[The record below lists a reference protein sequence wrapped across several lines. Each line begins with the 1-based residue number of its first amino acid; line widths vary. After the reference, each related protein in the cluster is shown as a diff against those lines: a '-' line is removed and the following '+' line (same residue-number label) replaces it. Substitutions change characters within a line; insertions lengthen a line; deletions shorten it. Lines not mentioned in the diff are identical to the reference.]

1 MRQLFF
7 AIAILAS
14 FSLAANVTTI
24 DTSKKDNAQNANEW
38 RIQIGASAG
47 APTPLAL
54 VAGLGYKSLIFR
66 MQGMYF
72 PKGENDYWCNVRG
85 SLSWTFFRHL
95 PYNIDLGIASG
106 YAFAESPNGIHEAL
120 NKANGKKIVFPY
132 NYEETL
138 DISPEITIHL
148 YGIYT
153 QIAIP
158 VHFFM
163 GNEKPS
169 IMWRAGY
176 IFEI

>member
-7 AIAILAS
+7 AIVIL
-14 FSLAANVTTI
+14 
-24 DTSKKDNAQNANEW
+24 TSICFATKATAEEVQKTSEERTGNW
-38 RIQIGASAG
+38 RFQVGLSAG
-47 APTPLAL
+47 EPTPLAL
-54 VAGLGYKSLIFR
+54 TAGLGFKSLIFR

-72 PKGENDYWCNVRG
+72 PKGEDDYWTNIRG
-85 SLSWTFFRHL
+85 SISLTLFRHL

-106 YAFAESPNGIHEAL
+106 YAFAEAPNGIHKAL
-120 NKANGKKIVFPY
+120 NKANNANIVYPY

-148 YGIYT
+148 YRIYT

-163 GNEKPS
+163 GNKEPT
-169 IMWRAGY
+169 ILWRAGY
-176 IFEI
+176 MLEI